1 MSELHTTHSDT
12 AEAETP
18 RPAPVVSVSNLSVEF
33 GSGATTGD
41 APSRVVDEVSF
52 EIMPGEC
59 LAIVG
64 ESGSGK
70 SVTARSLLGLAGGNA
85 QVHADELTLGGT
97 SVLGLTEKAW
107 RVRRGRDVGL
117 VLQDALGSLDPLRP
131 ISREIADSL
140 RLHTR
145 LDRAGITRRVAEL
158 AASVGLTDADG
169 RLLSARSGELSGGQR
184 QRALIASAIALDP
197 PLLIADE
204 PTTALDVTVQAQILA
219 LLEDL
224 KRRGTAILLISH
236 DLAVVAR
243 IADRVAVMSEGRIV
257 EIGPTTRLLSAPEHA
272 VTQAMIA
279 AIPID
284 KPRGSRLSTTE
295 RMLPVSSTRAHD
307 NQAPAIALEAI
318 GLTKSFRVRGGADHT
333 AVDHVSFTLESGR
346 TLGIVGESGSGKT
359 TTARLALALTPADA
373 GEVRV
378 FGTPFSALQE
388 KDRRELRQ
396 RIGVVY
402 QDPQDSFDPR
412 LAVGDILHDAVRGAG
427 HDRRLRQRSDTRSA
441 AIQLLDRVGLASSVL
456 VRRPQE
462 LSGGQRQRV
471 SIARALAAQPDILVC
486 DEPVSALDV
495 TIQAQ
500 VLDLL
505 TDLQRDLGLSM
516 LFISH
521 DLGVIQH
528 VSDTIAVMRA
538 GRIVEQGDTR
548 TVFAHPE
555 HLYTRELLT
564 AVPRL

>member
-1 MSELHTTHSDT
+1 MSEIQS
-12 AEAETP
+12 
-18 RPAPVVSVSNLSVEF
+18 PVVSVQNLSVGF
-33 GSGATTGD
+33 GTRGRSGRQSTH
-41 APSRVVDEVSF
+41 VVDAVSF

-70 SVTARSLLGLAGGNA
+70 SVTARSLLGLAGENA
-85 QVHADELTLGGT
+85 WVQADELSLAGS
-97 SVLGLTEKAW
+97 SVLGLSETAW
-107 RVRRGRDVGL
+107 RARRGKDVGL

-140 RLHTR
+140 RVHTQ
-145 LDRAGITRRVAEL
+145 LDRAGIARRVREL
-158 AASVGLTDADG
+158 AHDVGLSDSDG
-169 RLLSARSGELSGGQR
+169 RLLASRSGDLSGGQR
-184 QRALIASAIALDP
+184 QRALIASALALDP

-204 PTTALDVTVQAQILA
+204 PTTALDVTVQAQILD
-219 LLEDL
+219 LLEQL
-224 KRRGTAILLISH
+224 KHRGTALLLISH
-236 DLAVVAR
+236 DLAVVGR

-257 EIGPTTRLLSAPEHA
+257 EIGQTATLLGTPQHP
-272 VTQAMIA
+272 VTQAMLA
-279 AIPID
+279 AIPVD
-284 KPRGSRLSTTE
+284 KPRGTRLSIGE
-295 RMLPVSSTRAHD
+295 RRAPDLRAAAVSAGPDTSPGTV
-307 NQAPAIALEAI
+307 ALEAI
-318 GLTKSFRVRGGADHT
+318 GLTKTFAGAGGGRHTRHT
-333 AVDHVSFTLESGR
+333 AVDGVSFALSAGT

-373 GEVRV
+373 GEVRL
-378 FGTPFSALQE
+378 FCQPFSTLRE
-388 KDRRELRQ
+388 KDRRELRH

-412 LAVGDILHDAVRGAG
+412 LIVGDILHDAVRGDG
-427 HDRRLRQRSDTRSA
+427 RDRRLTRRTDTLPTVL
-441 AIQLLDRVGLASSVL
+441 QLLDRVGLSSSML
-456 VRRPQE
+456 GRRPRE

-471 SIARALAAQPDILVC
+471 SIARALATGPDILVC

-528 VSDTIAVMRA
+528 VSDTVAVMQA
-538 GRIVEQGDTR
+538 GRIVETGETR
-548 TVFAHPE
+548 AVFASPQVE
-555 HLYTRELLT
+555 YTQSLL
-564 AVPRL
+564 AALPRLAH